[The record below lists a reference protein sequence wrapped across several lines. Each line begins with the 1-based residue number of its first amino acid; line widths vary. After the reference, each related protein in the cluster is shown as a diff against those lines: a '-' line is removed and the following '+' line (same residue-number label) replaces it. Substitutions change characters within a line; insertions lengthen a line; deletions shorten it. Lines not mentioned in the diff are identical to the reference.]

1 MGGRGA
7 SADLSY
13 QGNKGYAKA
22 SETGITLDRMYSE
35 VSKLSD
41 NSRKDSYDLDVIEK
55 AMNNPDSKITIYR
68 ATPGNQINNGD
79 WVFINPQKAEKWTK
93 TAFGTPKKGFKVVK
107 KVVSAKEID
116 WTGKNLEF
124 MYKKKRKK

>member
-1 MGGRGA
+1 MQIIEK
-7 SADLSY
+7 SIDELKPY
-13 QGNKGYAKA
+13 EKNP
-22 SETGITLDRMYSE
+22 
-35 VSKLSD
+35 
-41 NSRKDSYDLDVIEK
+41 RKNDKSVDDVIEK

-68 ATPGNQINNGD
+68 ATPGNQINNGGL
-79 WVFINPQKAEKWTK
+79 VFINPQKAEKWTK

>member
-1 MGGRGA
+1 
-7 SADLSY
+7 
-13 QGNKGYAKA
+13 
-22 SETGITLDRMYSE
+22 MYSE

-68 ATPGNQINNGD
+68 ATPGNQINNGG

>member
-1 MGGRGA
+1 M
-7 SADLSY
+7 D
-13 QGNKGYAKA
+13 
-22 SETGITLDRMYSE
+22 
-35 VSKLSD
+35 
-41 NSRKDSYDLDVIEK
+41 
-55 AMNNPDSKITIYR
+55 
-68 ATPGNQINNGD
+68 
-79 WVFINPQKAEKWTK
+79 K